1 MKHFFKIIFLLL
13 IYINNAYAT
22 RNNENLENISQTLK
36 ENIYSKLDIN
46 SLINLS
52 QTSTSFHESISEYIE
67 YSKKLSTIK
76 INGTKNEI
84 FEYLILLNKNL
95 TEKLTKTNNLIID
108 YFDSY
113 DDLRFYDNRALSIL
127 LLAINTFPNL
137 NKFTMIFHD
146 STNNNIFESI
156 SIETKGNEIYLV
168 GSFERISS
176 FFKHFFETKNNENT
190 YKVNMTLNR
199 NKNAGYYY
207 SEIDFLSHY
216 MIKLL
221 PNLKIIQIDDRNQ
234 EYIKNIHFYTEE
246 NVKKYFL
253 NNDNFKSNA
262 LFVLQ
267 NGEVKK
273 YSKN

>member
-13 IYINNAYAT
+13 IYINDAYAT

-36 ENIYSKLDIN
+36 ENIYSNLDTN

-84 FEYLILLNKNL
+84 FEYLILLNNNL

-113 DDLRFYDNRALSIL
+113 DDLRFYDNRALGIL

-176 FFKHFFETKNNENT
+176 FFKHFFAIKNNENT

-221 PNLKIIQIDDRNQ
+221 PNLKIIQIDDSNE